1 MRLIIFGPPASGK
14 GTQAPFFTEKFNI
27 PHISTGA
34 MFREETKKDTKLG
47 LKIKQLLD
55 KGHLIDDETTN
66 LMVKD
71 RLSMPDAKNGFLLD
85 GYPRT
90 LNQAKY
96 LDEMLNEAGLKLDYA
111 IDLFCDDEI
120 AIKRITGRRMCPKCG
135 KIYNIYFTKPSVDGI
150 CDVDGTLL
158 IRRADDTVE
167 IAKKRLEIYYQST
180 EPLINYYKNKGN
192 MILADGGL
200 LDAAHTFDQIINK
213 IGDKK

>member
-1 MRLIIFGPPASGK
+1 
-14 GTQAPFFTEKFNI
+14 
-27 PHISTGA
+27 

-120 AIKRITGRRMCPKCG
+120 AIK
-135 KIYNIYFTKPSVDGI
+135 
-150 CDVDGTLL
+150 
-158 IRRADDTVE
+158 VE
-167 IAKKRLEIYYQST
+167 QA
-180 EPLINYYKNKGN
+180 
-192 MILADGGL
+192 
-200 LDAAHTFDQIINK
+200 
-213 IGDKK
+213 